1 MLEAVIMEME
11 NQIERNQ
18 SLVIRGRVKG
28 TAGITERHVKIETDN
43 CKKLVQENASK
54 TKSATI

>member
-11 NQIERNQ
+11 NQIKRNQ
-18 SLVIRGRVKG
+18 SLAIRGRAKE
-28 TAGITERHVKIETDN
+28 TAGIRERHVKIETDD